1 MDSRKQ
7 KLLTYIIKE
16 YVKSAQAVGSSLI
29 SEKYMKDVSGPTIR
43 NWMQELEKEGY
54 ITHKHT
60 SAGRVPTEKG
70 YRYYLKNLEE
80 KKVSHKQEKDLVEA
94 TSGLQESTEKVK
106 TIAKKI
112 AELSGGAVVIAF
124 STQDVY
130 YTGLSN
136 LFSHPEFDDQDD
148 VVSMSQMIDHLDE
161 VMSEIRLVGGQV
173 EEEITVFIGDD
184 NPFGEE
190 CSSVMSI
197 MDDGLMI
204 GILGPMRMD
213 YASNMSLIRYVRKLL
228 ES

>member
-1 MDSRKQ
+1 MDTRKH

-80 KKVSHKQEKDLVEA
+80 KKVSNKQQKDLVEA
-94 TSGLQESTEKVK
+94 NSGLEESAEKVK
-106 TIAKKI
+106 IIAKKI
-112 AELSGGAVVIAF
+112 AELSGGAVIIAF
-124 STQDVY
+124 SPQDVY

-136 LFSHPEFDDQDD
+136 LFSHPEFDNQND
-148 VVSMSQMIDHLDE
+148 VINMSQMIDHLDE
-161 VMSEIRLVGGQV
+161 VMSEMESSTKGEVSVL
-173 EEEITVFIGDD
+173 IGSD

-190 CSSVMSI
+190 CGTVLSVL
-197 MDDGLMI
+197 DDGLVI

-213 YASNMSLIRYVRKLL
+213 YSQNVGLVRYIKYLL
-228 ES
+228 EE